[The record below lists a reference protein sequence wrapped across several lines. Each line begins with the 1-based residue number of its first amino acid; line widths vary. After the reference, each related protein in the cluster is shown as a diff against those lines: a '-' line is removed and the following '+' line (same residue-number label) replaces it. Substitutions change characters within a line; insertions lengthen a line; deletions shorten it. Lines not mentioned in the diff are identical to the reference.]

1 MADILILDESLT
13 LSHELEQQ
21 LLTIAKFSVYGQSTN
36 RTIFATPIPDIPLAW
51 LREWDEE
58 IKHNTFLTSLND
70 RYAFPQPNPTSRSS
84 YRPDRPVVRS
94 LRSVNRNR

>member
-1 MADILILDESLT
+1 MADILILDESLV

-21 LLTIAKFSVYGQSTN
+21 LLTIAKFSAYGQSTN
-36 RTIFATPIPDIPLAW
+36 RTISATPIPEIPLAW
-51 LREWDEE
+51 LREWDDD
-58 IKHNTFLTSLND
+58 INRHTFLTSLQA
-70 RYAFPQPNPTSRSS
+70 RYAFPQSHPTSRSS